1 MDTLPCYEAHV
12 QHFSKQTKKQSHPQP
27 SDPSSRGSQHVSH
40 SLICPDQSNIRKPP
54 PCWSRRCW
62 HPFNCADW
70 PWGRGA
76 LIHPTVSACPRI
88 LATHGTLPH
97 LLLIHFITLH
107 SYLQSRCDLDTV
119 TPSRCGLFCSPA
131 VQGTIETRDWRP
143 PRSFHSCLF
152 MLKTLSWSEK
162 QLQREAECCWGVDLC
177 GNCQKDTG
185 PIYLRSAC

>member
-1 MDTLPCYEAHV
+1 MSPTASSV
-12 QHFSKQTKKQSHPQP
+12 QIRATS
-27 SDPSSRGSQHVSH
+27 GS
-40 SLICPDQSNIRKPP
+40 P
-54 PCWSRRCW
+54 PCWSWLCW

-76 LIHPTVSACPRI
+76 LIHPTVSSCPRI

-119 TPSRCGLFCSPA
+119 TPSRVQTILFSS
-131 VQGTIETRDWRP
+131 GTRDKRDWRP

-152 MLKTLSWSEK
+152 MWKTLSWSEK